1 MMTKK
6 ELFYQLRDQPDDF
19 EIILEYADGSVGD
32 FQLEPVTESCDK
44 PEVVAVIIVP
54 KEVKH

>member
-1 MMTKK
+1 MTKK
-6 ELFYQLRDQPDDF
+6 ELMKQLNEVPDDF
-19 EIILEYADGSVGD
+19 DIILEYADGSVGD

-44 PEVVAVIIVP
+44 PDVVAIIIVP